1 MFIRNGWYVAATAT
15 EVGRS
20 LLARRICGEPV
31 VLFRK
36 EDGTPVAM
44 EDRCPHRKTQLSLG
58 SLVGDEVQCLYH
70 GLRFDCDG
78 ACTFIPGQ
86 DNIPP
91 RLRARV
97 YPLVEKHTWLWLWPG
112 DPALADP
119 ETIPD
124 YHWNDAPGWTPV
136 GGYLNFRADYRL
148 LVDNLL
154 DLTHETYVH
163 ARTIGNMA
171 VAHTPQKTE
180 TEGDVVR
187 VTRIMKDCDP
197 PPLFR
202 RARNFTG
209 NIDRWQK
216 IDFEPP
222 AHIRIDAGGAAV
234 SPADAGKVLNWWILN
249 ALTPETADS
258 THYFWTVSRNF
269 SQDDAELSELV
280 RRQTVQTFEEDRAV
294 LESQQRMIETDP
306 AGGGLLAINCDAGG
320 VAARRII
327 DARLRAEAP

>member
-1 MFIRNGWYVAATAT
+1 MFIRNGWYVAATAA

-86 DNIPP
+86 ANIPP

-97 YPLVEKHTWLWLWPG
+97 YPLFEKHTWLWIWPG

-171 VAHTPQKTE
+171 VAHTPQQTE
-180 TEGDVVR
+180 TEGDIVR

-249 ALTPETADS
+249 ALTPETTDS